1 MKATVNEDCIGC
13 GMCEGT
19 CPDVFA
25 INDDGVAEATVEEVP
40 ADAEDAAQRL
50 PTTAFSRHRG
60 RVTRNWRDL
69 SSQCQAGSAKRPPL
83 FVRKN
88 TMILAS

>member
-40 ADAEDAAQRL
+40 ADAEDAAQEAADNC
-50 PTTAFSRHRG
+50 P
-60 RVTRNWRDL
+60 
-69 SSQCQAGSAKRPPL
+69 GSASE
-83 FVRKN
+83 VAD
-88 TMILAS
+88 LAPGVI

>member
-40 ADAEDAAQRL
+40 ADAEDSSMERYSGSVHTSTNL
-50 PTTAFSRHRG
+50 
-60 RVTRNWRDL
+60 VRNKL
-69 SSQCQAGSAKRPPL
+69 
-83 FVRKN
+83 N
-88 TMILAS
+88 N

>member
-40 ADAEDAAQRL
+40 ADAEDAAQE
-50 PTTAFSRHRG
+50 AAD
-60 RVTRNWRDL
+60 N
-69 SSQCQAGSAKRPPL
+69 
-83 FVRKN
+83 
-88 TMILAS
+88 